1 MFLPFFLDFQR
12 NFRNDDENSRSGN
25 SVDEADLFEEFSDS
39 LTELRVGKKLYQFW
53 FKLIAGFEL
62 IIQFN

>member
-1 MFLPFFLDFQR
+1 MFLSFFLDFQR

-25 SVDEADLFEEFSDS
+25 SVDEADLFEEFSDC
-39 LTELRVGKKLYQFW
+39 LTELRVGKKLYQVL